1 MMVRLCPL
9 ILSVPYR
16 VDGRHWILVVPGTP
30 ERSELLAR
38 MARRGPGLIRK
49 WILSLAKEK

>member
-16 VDGRHWILVVPGTP
+16 VDGRHWILVVPGV
-30 ERSELLAR
+30 
-38 MARRGPGLIRK
+38 GLIRR